1 MKTILVLD
9 DEKNICDLYKAEL
22 ENEGYRVLTSRSADE
37 ANEILKKEKVDL
49 IVLDIRIPGVNGVD
63 FLKNLRKTESDLPV
77 LISSAYPM
85 YKNDFFTWLADDF
98 IVKNPDLTELKEKV
112 KKLLEK

>member
-1 MKTILVLD
+1 MRTILVVD
-9 DEKNICDLYKAEL
+9 DEKNICELYKTELEREGYNVVTSLTASEAYHHL
-22 ENEGYRVLTSRSADE
+22 ENEK
-37 ANEILKKEKVDL
+37 IDL
-49 IVLDIRIPGVNGVD
+49 IILDIRMPGLNGVE
-63 FLKNLRKTESDLPV
+63 FLKELRKNQTDLPV

-112 KKLLEK
+112 KNLLKK